1 MFKNC
6 KTYWEA
12 VDSLCDNFASVDA
25 ASGNNTL
32 KVLTDEKTYLMIVNT
47 KNGRTSTARCNK
59 QDKFDYRIGLAIA
72 WARYNERSLT
82 VTDEMRLSDLS
93 FGDCFVVI
101 QKSSSGEADHS
112 TIYVVDS
119 FVDGGKYVFAKS
131 IDMRDNVGVRSV
143 YKKFKSDAVVKV
155 RRSVK

>member
-1 MFKNC
+1 MLKNC

-72 WARYNERSLT
+72 WARYNNISVSINAKLH
-82 VTDEMRLSDLS
+82 LSELPVGSS
-93 FGDCFVVI
+93 FVI
-101 QKSSSGEADHS
+101 EKVNANY
-112 TIYVVDS
+112 TFIVDS
-119 FVDGGKYVFAKS
+119 FVDDGRFVFC
-131 IDMRDNVGVRSV
+131 RDLCNRNRDDVGFYSS
-143 YKKFKSDAVVKV
+143 YKKFSCNLIVNSVVTIT
-155 RRSVK
+155 

>member
-72 WARYNERSLT
+72 WARYNNKRFTIGESCY
-82 VTDEMRLSDLS
+82 LSELS
-93 FGDCFVVI
+93 VGDRFCI
-101 QKSSSGEADHS
+101 
-112 TIYVVDS
+112 
-119 FVDGGKYVFAKS
+119 
-131 IDMRDNVGVRSV
+131 RSV
-143 YKKFKSDAVVKV
+143 YDNNSTYIVDQFTDDGKFAFCRPVNRDHYIGVQ
-155 RRSVK
+155 SVYRKFDCHVPIMRWVNIE